1 MANWESTQA
10 LLASAAQAASGAAAA
25 VDLGSR
31 DRLLRQTL
39 AVSAAS
45 GSSPTLD
52 VRLEASADGATG
64 WRSFATFTR
73 ATAATVEKISA
84 VSPERYVRVAWT
96 IGGTGGPSFTFAVS
110 GTRGICYANLD
121 DLDALG
127 MPVAAL
133 ATRTPSQRAAALA
146 AASEKADSKLGV
158 AFDLPLVAW
167 GLDLTE
173 AVCKIAAY
181 DLLSVRGFNPDGADE
196 NIRVRHDDA
205 WTWLRDVADAKAVP
219 VGIVD
224 STADVD
230 DAGIA
235 VVSYASRGWR

>member
-10 LLASAAQAASGAAAA
+10 LLASAAQAASGAGAA
-25 VDLGSR
+25 VDLGTR
-31 DRLLRQTL
+31 DRLLRQAL
-39 AVSAAS
+39 SVSVAS
-45 GSSPTLD
+45 GTSPTLD

-64 WRSFATFTR
+64 WKSFATFAR
-73 ATAATVEKISA
+73 ATAAGVEKICA

-96 IGGTGGPSFTFAVS
+96 MGGTGGPSFTFAVS
-110 GTRGICYANLD
+110 GTRGVCYANLD

-127 MPVAAL
+127 MPAAAL

-146 AASEKADSKLGV
+146 AASEKADGKLAV
-158 AFDLPLVAW
+158 AFDLPLVSW

-181 DLLSVRGFNPDGADE
+181 DLLSVRGFNPDGADQ
-196 NIRVRHDDA
+196 NIRDRYDDA
-205 WTWLRDVADAKAVP
+205 WKWLREVADARAIP
-219 VGIVD
+219 VGLVD
-224 STADVD
+224 STTDVD
-230 DAGIA
+230 DGGIA